1 MLVYRFAVA
10 TAVATYLLILIGGL
24 VHGTGSSLAC
34 PDWPTCYGTLMPKM
48 EGGVLV
54 EHSHRIAAG
63 SVVVLTV
70 VLAGLLTASRA
81 PAARRLRPFGWLA
94 VALVIAQALL
104 GGITVLLRLPTPI
117 STAHTAT
124 SLLFFLTVLYI
135 AARSRPAVAAAA
147 TVAAPAVVPRL
158 ALVAAVAVY
167 FQMVLG
173 GLVRHSGAAL
183 ACTDVPLCRG
193 SLWPDAHPTVLIQ
206 ALHRLNAVAV
216 GGLVIASAIVTF
228 RRAARPSLKLLAA
241 AAPILVG
248 VQIWLGLR
256 SVLTFLDL
264 ATVESHLAVA
274 TALLAVLALTVL
286 GARPDAQP
294 SFPRPS
300 WIADLVQLAKP
311 RITGLVVITFVGGLW
326 LAPGTI
332 AHWRAIMTLIG
343 TALLVAASNTLNMY
357 LERDIDPLMDRT
369 RDRPLPRAS
378 LSPETALAFGAAL
391 ACVAVPLVF
400 LGSNL
405 LTGILG
411 LFALGS
417 YVGVY
422 TPLKRHSAIA
432 LFVGAVP
439 GALPPLMGW
448 TAVTGR
454 LDAPGLALFAILFLW
469 QIPHFLAIA
478 IYRAA
483 DYARAGFKVL
493 PLTISA
499 RATRATIVIFSAVL
513 VLATV
518 LLEPLRVAGLPY
530 LVCAALLGAVF
541 IGWAAAGFRRAAAG
555 AWARSL
561 FLYSIVYLTLLFVAL
576 VIDRTFA

>member
-1 MLVYRFAVA
+1 MLV
-10 TAVATYLLILIGGL
+10 
-24 VHGTGSSLAC
+24 
-34 PDWPTCYGTLMPKM
+34 
-48 EGGVLV
+48 
-54 EHSHRIAAG
+54 
-63 SVVVLTV
+63 
-70 VLAGLLTASRA
+70 
-81 PAARRLRPFGWLA
+81 
-94 VALVIAQALL
+94 
-104 GGITVLLRLPTPI
+104 
-117 STAHTAT
+117 
-124 SLLFFLTVLYI
+124 
-135 AARSRPAVAAAA
+135 SRP
-147 TVAAPAVVPRL
+147 
-158 ALVAAVAVY
+158 
-167 FQMVLG
+167 Q
-173 GLVRHSGAAL
+173 GA
-183 ACTDVPLCRG
+183 
-193 SLWPDAHPTVLIQ
+193 
-206 ALHRLNAVAV
+206 
-216 GGLVIASAIVTF
+216 
-228 RRAARPSLKLLAA
+228 
-241 AAPILVG
+241 
-248 VQIWLGLR
+248 
-256 SVLTFLDL
+256 
-264 ATVESHLAVA
+264 
-274 TALLAVLALTVL
+274 
-286 GARPDAQP
+286 P
-294 SFPRPS
+294 SFPSPS
-300 WIADLVQLAKP
+300 WFRDLVELAKP
-311 RITGLVVITFVGGLW
+311 RITGLVVITFVGGAW
-326 LAPGTI
+326 LAPGHI
-332 AHWRAIMTLIG
+332 ARWRAIMTLIG
-343 TALLVAASNTLNMY
+343 TSLLVAASNTLNMY

-369 RDRPLPRAS
+369 RARPLPRAS
-378 LSPETALAFGAAL
+378 LSPETALAFGVAC

-417 YVGVY
+417 YVAIY

-499 RATRATIVIFSAVL
+499 RATRTTIVTFSAGL
-513 VLATV
+513 VLATI

-530 LVCAALLGAVF
+530 LVCATLLGAVF

-576 VIDRTFA
+576 VIDRT

>member
-63 SVVVLTV
+63 MVVVLTL
-70 VLAGLLTASRA
+70 VLAGLLAASRA
-81 PAARRLRPFGWLA
+81 PAQRRLRPFGWLA
-94 VALVIAQALL
+94 VALVFAQALL

-135 AARSRPAVAAAA
+135 AVRARPARAE
-147 TVAAPAVVPRL
+147 APAASPPLVGRL

-216 GGLVIASAIVTF
+216 GCLVLASAVVTF
-228 RRAARPSLKLLAA
+228 RRAARPSLRLLAA
-241 AAPILVG
+241 LAPILVG

-256 SVLTFLDL
+256 SVTTFLDL
-264 ATVESHLAVA
+264 LTVESHLAVA
-274 TALLAVLALTVL
+274 TALLATLVLTVL
-286 GARPDAQP
+286 LSRPQGLP
-294 SFPRPS
+294 SFPSPS
-300 WIADLVQLAKP
+300 WFRDLVELAKP
-311 RITGLVVITFVGGLW
+311 RITGLVVITFVGGVW
-326 LAPGTI
+326 LAPGHI
-332 AHWRAIMTLIG
+332 ARWRAIMTLIG
-343 TALLVAASNTLNMY
+343 TSLLVAASNTLNMY
-357 LERDIDPLMDRT
+357 LERDIDPLMERT
-369 RDRPLPRAS
+369 RARPLPRAS
-378 LSPETALAFGAAL
+378 LSPETALVFGVAC

-417 YVGVY
+417 YVAIY

-454 LDAPGLALFAILFLW
+454 LDGPGLALFAILFLW

-499 RATRATIVIFSAVL
+499 RATRATIVTFSAGL
-513 VLATV
+513 VLATI
-518 LLEPLRVAGLPY
+518 LLQPLRVAGLPY
-530 LVCAALLGAVF
+530 LICAALLGAVF

-561 FLYSIVYLTLLFVAL
+561 FFYSIVYLTLLFVAL

>member
-63 SVVVLTV
+63 TVVVLTL
-70 VLAGLLTASRA
+70 VLAGLLTASRD
-81 PAARRLRPFGWLA
+81 PGQRRLRPFGWLA
-94 VALVIAQALL
+94 VALVFAQALL

-135 AARSRPAVAAAA
+135 AVRARPARA
-147 TVAAPAVVPRL
+147 AAPAASPPVVGRF

-216 GGLVIASAIVTF
+216 ACLVLASAVVTF
-228 RRAARPSLKLLAA
+228 RRAARPSLRFLAA
-241 AAPILVG
+241 LAPVLVG

-256 SVLTFLDL
+256 SVTSFLDL
-264 ATVESHLAVA
+264 VTVESHLAVA
-274 TALLAVLALTVL
+274 TALLATLVLTVL
-286 GARPDAQP
+286 VSRPQGQP
-294 SFPRPS
+294 SFPTVS
-300 WIADLVQLAKP
+300 WIRDLIELAKP
-311 RITGLVVITFVGGLW
+311 RITGLVVITFVGGVW
-326 LAPGTI
+326 LAPGRI

-343 TALLVAASNTLNMY
+343 TSLLVAASNTLNMY
-357 LERDIDPLMDRT
+357 LERDIDPLMERT
-369 RDRPLPRAS
+369 RARPLPRAS
-378 LSPETALAFGAAL
+378 LSPETALAFGIAC

-417 YVGVY
+417 YVAIY

-448 TAVTGR
+448 TAVTGH

-499 RATRATIVIFSAVL
+499 RATRATIVTFSAGL
-513 VLATV
+513 VLATI

-530 LVCAALLGAVF
+530 LICATLLGAVF

-561 FLYSIVYLTLLFVAL
+561 FFYSIVYLTLLFVAL
-576 VIDRTFA
+576 VVDRTLS